1 MNLQIR
7 EIRISQAS
15 SHQMKLAIISD
26 IHANLEALTAVL
38 EDIQRQ
44 GVREIY
50 CLGDIVGY
58 GPNPCECLQQVMD
71 LPCVILGNHD
81 AALIEDPKE
90 EHSESVLASVNW
102 TKQQLYDCF
111 GEVAFEFIRSRPRS
125 CQRSDAMFVHG
136 SPRDPT
142 YEYVFRM
149 DWHNTPK
156 ITDLFNRFDRIC
168 FHGHT
173 HIPGVMTPEAFI
185 RSSDCDNVFQLGT
198 IPALINVGSVGQP
211 RDGDSRACYVIYSD
225 ETVTFHRVPYPI
237 DVTREKILAIPELDD
252 SFGDRL
258 LRGE

>member
-1 MNLQIR
+1 
-7 EIRISQAS
+7 
-15 SHQMKLAIISD
+15 MKRAIISD

-38 EDIQRQ
+38 EDIRLQ
-44 GVREIY
+44 GVHEIY

-58 GPNPCECLQQVMD
+58 GPNPCECLQRVME

-102 TKQQLYDCF
+102 TKQQLHDRI
-111 GEVAFEFIRSRPRS
+111 GEAAFEFIRSLPRS
-125 CQRSDAMFVHG
+125 CQRSDVMFVHG

-149 DWHNTPK
+149 DSHNTTK
-156 ITDLFNRFDRIC
+156 MAELFRRFDRVC

-173 HIPGVMTPEAFI
+173 HVPGVMTPEAFT
-185 RSSDCDNVFQLGT
+185 RPSECENVFQLGT

-211 RDGDSRACYVIYSD
+211 RDGDPQACYVIYSD

-237 DVTREKILAIPELDD
+237 DVTRQKILAIPELDS